1 MGGFYCIIRHS
12 LTLTGVNK
20 MKKFLLIS
28 AAHYKNEM
36 AMMTMELGVLLKY
49 LTADEIAN
57 AHAKFVK

>member
-1 MGGFYCIIRHS
+1 
-12 LTLTGVNK
+12 